1 MDRMWSKPHE
11 VIKAGEVAP
20 APGTFSKTLDDSSAK
35 LQEMLGQ
42 HLVEVM
48 ALTMRVV
55 DEEDAAFLFRCT
67 RLAESSPQLQE
78 AADRRR
84 VAIERSMGENLKR
97 SFATLRHSVVETCE
111 DLSTDNISAS
121 RAILAD
127 RMQVQKGTLEQARH
141 AHILQEKQ
149 WQLTQADAV
158 REALRLQEEEMLARL
173 AGNTARLQQEMER
186 KLREAAAKM
195 AEIQSAADAM
205 AAKSAEKLKWSEEQT
220 AKERKEKDE
229 YKRKLKEA
237 ERQLAELEAREAAA
251 LAAARAAAEMAAEAA
266 AAMQQAIKSS
276 EEQLARMRSE
286 VSSPQL
292 RHRLGP
298 GPHAPRLTPHAARR
312 TPHASRLMLHA
323 SCLTPHAATL
333 QVSSKESMLRAMQE
347 ERDAALRAAENE
359 RRLRLAAEERAAAA
373 ALELQQAREV
383 HDACA
388 CACACAAC
396 ALYTAPAYALYTR
409 CTPRT
414 PHSARH
420 TSSQQTQ
427 QTQQIEVKSQSRVSP
442 HS

>member
-1 MDRMWSKPHE
+1 MRVLYVLYHLTGCAVTAVVASRGLAASLAAAPMSLDRMWSKPHE
-11 VIKAGEVAP
+11 VIKAAEVAP
-20 APGTFSKTLDDSSAK
+20 TPGTFSKTLDDSSAK

-42 HLVEVM
+42 HLKEVM

-55 DEEDAAFLFRCT
+55 DEEDAAFLYRCT

-84 VAIERSMGENLKR
+84 VAIERSMDENLRR

-111 DLSTDNISAS
+111 DLSTENISAS

-141 AHILQEKQ
+141 AHSLQEKQ
-149 WQLTQADAV
+149 WQLTQADAI

-195 AEIQSAADAM
+195 AEIQTAADAM
-205 AAKSAEKLKWSEEQT
+205 AEGMRQKLRWSEEQT

-251 LAAARAAAEMAAEAA
+251 LDAARAAAEMAAEAA

-276 EEQLARMRSE
+276 EERLEQMRGE
-286 VSSPQL
+286 ID
-292 RHRLGP
+292 
-298 GPHAPRLTPHAARR
+298 
-312 TPHASRLMLHA
+312 ASQA
-323 SCLTPHAATL
+323 S
-333 QVSSKESMLRAMQE
+333 LRAMQA

-383 HDACA
+383 DL
-388 CACACAAC
+388 
-396 ALYTAPAYALYTR
+396 ALALAPALAPALTL
-409 CTPRT
+409 
-414 PHSARH
+414 A
-420 TSSQQTQ
+420 
-427 QTQQIEVKSQSRVSP
+427 
-442 HS
+442 

>member
-205 AAKSAEKLKWSEEQT
+205 AAKMAEKLKWSEEQT

-298 GPHAPRLTPHAARR
+298 GPHAPRLTP
-312 TPHASRLMLHA
+312 ASR
-323 SCLTPHAATL
+323 LTPHAVAL
-333 QVSSKESMLRAMQE
+333 QVSSKEAMLRAMQE

-388 CACACAAC
+388 CACAAY